1 MQQQHKKIKL
11 STLVYTCDSPRKE
24 LTIGTLIALP
34 HLKSCSTELL
44 HRHCVKSYILNTLY
58 SMSLWFEC
66 SNVIEIRD
74 ELMLDFHSDCHIYQT
89 MYYIL
94 YLVALTL

>member
-24 LTIGTLIALP
+24 LTIGILIVLL

-44 HRHCVKSYILNTLY
+44 H
-58 SMSLWFEC
+58 SLLCFEC
-66 SNVIEIRD
+66 SNAIEIRD
-74 ELMLDFHSDCHIYQT
+74 ELMLDFYSDCHIYQT
-89 MYYIL
+89 KYYIL